1 MLQMESVI
9 RGSDNSGAKL
19 LRVIKT
25 GTQTNQLTL
34 KGCKIIT
41 VSVKYSTSKRKLIKR
56 CVYKSIIISTKKS
69 IVRKD
74 GSYVKFDKNRAIPLT
89 DQYKLIG
96 TRVYGCA
103 CKEVKKYRSILPDS
117 ITLIKGFI

>member
-25 GTQTNQLTL
+25 GTQTKQRNVR
-34 KGCKIIT
+34 GCKIIT
-41 VSVKYSTSKRKLIKR
+41 VSVKYSTSKRKLTKR
-56 CVYKSIIISTKKS
+56 FVYKSIVISTKKS
-69 IVRKD
+69 IIRKD
-74 GSYVKFDKNRAIPLT
+74 GSSVKFDKNRAIPLT

-96 TRVYGCA
+96 TRIHGCA
-103 CKEVKKYRSILPDS
+103 FKEVKKYRSILPDS
-117 ITLIKGFI
+117 ISLIKGFI